1 MITEPERG
9 QSAESGGEE
18 YVLSLRD
25 LFQVVWQRLWVIALV
40 VILLTGLA
48 VGLSLSQTPQ
58 YEASIKILVGQQR
71 GITESPTEALG
82 LQELTQTM
90 AEAVDSRR
98 IALAVIDRLDLDVSE
113 GQFSGSLSAEQIP
126 DTQFILV
133 RYTDTDP
140 EQAQRVVNAV
150 GDEFSEQI
158 AEVGPGANAI
168 TATVWDRA
176 AVPAGPVSPTPLRN
190 GLLTM
195 AIAVMLGVGL
205 AFLIEYM
212 YESWRSP
219 EEAEQ
224 VSGVPIFGIIPEFEG
239 ARERKKGRV

>member
-9 QSAESGGEE
+9 LSAESGEEE

-40 VILLTGLA
+40 VVLLTGLA

-58 YEASIKILVGQQR
+58 YEASIKILVGQDR

-98 IALAVIDRLDLDVSE
+98 IALAVIDRLDLDVSL
-113 GQFSGSLSAEQIP
+113 GQFSSRLSAEQIP
-126 DTQFILV
+126 NTQFILV
-133 RYTDTDP
+133 EYTDTDP
-140 EQAQRVVNAV
+140 EQARRVVNAV
-150 GDEFSEQI
+150 GDEFSGQI

-176 AVPAGPVSPTPLRN
+176 VVPAGPVSPTPLRN

-205 AFLIEYM
+205 AFLLEYL

-224 VSGVPIFGIIPEFEG
+224 VSGVPTFGIIPEFEG